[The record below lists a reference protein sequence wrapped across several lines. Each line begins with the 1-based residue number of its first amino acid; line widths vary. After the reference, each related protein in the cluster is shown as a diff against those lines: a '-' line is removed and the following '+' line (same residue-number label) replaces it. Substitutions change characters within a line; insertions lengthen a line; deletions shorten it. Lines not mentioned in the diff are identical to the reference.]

1 MITTS
6 GIILFACDLLQ
17 RIMISKLFNLLPK
30 MGSKTSQKIQEN
42 DSEKQPILEER
53 PIIEAKYKL
62 TVHILCFTVIFL
74 SLIKVFNAIGDIANI
89 LNPEMAGSDK
99 ELYLDKSVRPLI
111 GIIAINLVYVF
122 GATMGLI
129 AATHEKIIYFYICI
143 TSSIIRILF
152 TIFEIIYLS
161 ISGEF
166 FIKSIIGL
174 SFGGILIS
182 LTVTISSFILV
193 KQIRRVSEQ

>member
-1 MITTS
+1 
-6 GIILFACDLLQ
+6 
-17 RIMISKLFNLLPK
+17 MISKLFNLLYK
-30 MGSKTSQKIQEN
+30 MSSKTSQKIQEN
-42 DSEKQPILEER
+42 DIEEQPILEER

-74 SLIKVFNAIGDIANI
+74 SLIKVFNAIGDTANI

-99 ELYLDKSVRPLI
+99 ELYLDRPIWPLI
-111 GIIAINLVYVF
+111 GITGINLVYVF

-129 AATHEKIIYFYICI
+129 AVTYLKIIYFYICI

-152 TIFEIIYLS
+152 AIFEIIYLS
-161 ISGEF
+161 ISGQF

-174 SFGGILIS
+174 SIGGILIS
-182 LTVTISSFILV
+182 LTITISSFILV

>member
-1 MITTS
+1 MITIS
-6 GIILFACDLLQ
+6 GIILFACDLFQ
-17 RIMISKLFNLLPK
+17 RIMISKLFNLLSK
-30 MGSKTSQKIQEN
+30 TSSKTSQKIQEN
-42 DSEKQPILEER
+42 DSEKQSILKR

-62 TVHILCFTVIFL
+62 IVHILCFTVIFL
-74 SLIKVFNAIGDIANI
+74 SLVKVFNAIGDITNI

-99 ELYLDKSVRPLI
+99 ELYLDKSIWPLI
-111 GIIAINLVYVF
+111 CIIAINCVYVF

-129 AATHEKIIYFYICI
+129 AVAYEKIIYFYICI
-143 TSSIIRILF
+143 TSLIIRILF

-174 SFGGILIS
+174 SIGGISIS
-182 LTVTISSFILV
+182 LTITISSFILV